1 MRASTRIKPLV
12 VMASPSARQSLS
24 ASGLTAGR
32 LYFGRLGRGIW
43 NVTSTCSGPSYGSHA
58 PNHVPVHAVRAWDI
72 VSRHGFKRGLDSNMT
87 PVRVTALLPWGTG
100 VPGIQIGNSVTLSS
114 LRRCRADIGVGVFRR
129 ACLRHGGHGGGC
141 GE

>member
-1 MRASTRIKPLV
+1 MRASSLMRPLV
-12 VMASPSARQSLS
+12 VIASPSARQSLS

-32 LYFGRLGRGIW
+32 LYFGRFGRGIW
-43 NVTSTCSGPSYGSHA
+43 NVTSTYSGPSSGSHA

-72 VSRHGFKRGLDSNMT
+72 VSRHGFKRGLLSYMT
-87 PVRVTALLPWGTG
+87 PVRVTDLLPWGTG
-100 VPGIQIGNSVTLSS
+100 VPGIPIGNSVTLSS
-114 LRRCRADIGVGVFRR
+114 LRGCRVGIGVGLFRR